1 MTNPHEKANRARKVL
16 RVVTCLLAS
25 GMTTEQLCLVV
36 PSMTEELWEE
46 TARKAGIPPRS
57 GRDWNKPLLS
67 AETRKEIIA
76 ELKRLSGTWRV
87 AS

>member
-36 PSMTEELWEE
+36 PRMTEQLWTELE
-46 TARKAGIPPRS
+46 RKAGVLPCS
-57 GRDWNKPLLS
+57 VD
-67 AETRKEIIA
+67 TRNEIIA